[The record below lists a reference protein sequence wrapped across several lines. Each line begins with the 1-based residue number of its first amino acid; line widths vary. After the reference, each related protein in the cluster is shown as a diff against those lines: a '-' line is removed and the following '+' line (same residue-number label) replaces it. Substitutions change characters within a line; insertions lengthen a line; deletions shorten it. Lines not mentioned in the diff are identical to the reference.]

1 MSRATFTVTGFD
13 RHVVLRGRHMSME
26 TRPLGRTGL
35 MVSPLTLGTMEF
47 GSKVSDDQASDLV
60 DAALDT
66 GINVVDTANVY
77 GGGHSEEMVGRLI
90 AGRRDRVL
98 LATKFSVP
106 TDETDPNSGGTSR
119 HTVITAC
126 EASLRRLRTDHIDIY
141 YVHRPFTQIAIDET
155 LRALDDLVRAGKIRY
170 IGLSGSAGWQL
181 VEALWC
187 ASDLNLNRP
196 VVEQAAYHLLDRRC
210 ERDLVPAALTH
221 GTALTVWSPLAGG
234 LLTGK
239 YLGGGALGTARLSPD
254 NEWGA
259 KHFTPQANA
268 AVARLADVADQIG
281 VSLTALSLAWTLQ
294 RPGVSSLILGPRD
307 CAQFTAQLAAIDVE
321 LDDKVLDEIDLV
333 VPPGRGTVPYY
344 LDDSFAD
351 FRPQPYR
358 W

>member
-1 MSRATFTVTGFD
+1 
-13 RHVVLRGRHMSME
+13 MSME
-26 TRPLGRTGL
+26 MRPLGRTGL

-47 GSKVSDDQASDLV
+47 GSKVSDDQASDL
-60 DAALDT
+60 LDT
-66 GINVVDTANVY
+66 ALHAGINLVDTANVY
-77 GGGHSEEMVGRLI
+77 GGGHSEEMVGQLI
-90 AGRRDRVL
+90 AGRRDRIL
-98 LATKFSVP
+98 LATKFSVA

-119 HTVITAC
+119 HTVISAC

-141 YVHRPFTQIAIDET
+141 YVHRPFTQTAIDET

-196 VVEQAAYHLLDRRC
+196 VVEQTAYHLLDRRC

-239 YLGGGALGTARLSPD
+239 YLGGAAQGTARLSPYD
-254 NEWGA
+254 EWGA

-268 AVARLADVADQIG
+268 AVAGLADVADQMS
-281 VSLTALSLAWTLQ
+281 VPLTALALAWTMQ
-294 RPGVSSLILGPRD
+294 RPGVASLVLGPRS
-307 CAQFTAQLAAIDVE
+307 ATQFIDQLAALDVE
-321 LDDKVLDEIDLV
+321 LERNVLDEIDRI
-333 VPPGRGTVPYY
+333 VPPGSGTVPYY

-351 FRPQPYR
+351 FRPYPYR